1 MLIRLRKVM
10 LFLTPVL
17 GAATAAMLLST
28 ATGISA
34 PGGEKQTELKTA
46 VGLPISRVALFSSG
60 VGYFARSGDVDGNVR
75 VDLTFPERDIND
87 LLKSMTLEDFG
98 DGQVSAVSYDSREPI
113 DRTLAS
119 FAINLNNNP
128 TLGQILT
135 QARGEQVEVVLQQN
149 VVGQPGTISG
159 KIVGLETQRSTKG
172 EDVVSQSEVLNLWCA
187 DGMRAVK
194 LSDVQRLR
202 FVNPTIEAEVR
213 RALEVLSLN
222 HDQQKKAVSLHFTG
236 QGRRKVQVGY
246 VVENPIWKTSYR
258 LVLDKDG
265 KEVPKVQG
273 WAIVENPT
281 DEDWNGV
288 EMSLIS
294 GRPISFKMDLY
305 NPLYVNRPT
314 VEPELFASLRPPTY
328 SGDMMARNN
337 LADMPA
343 GNLGGFGGGAGFAGG
358 GIGGPG
364 NAPMPA
370 PMAAAAP
377 MAPSPKM
384 ALPRMRTEQLLKQQ
398 AETDRF
404 NFDAVQSAATA
415 AKLGDNFSYNINK
428 AVDLARQKSALLPI
442 IAGEIEAKRVSIYNA
457 SVQAKHPLLGL
468 RLKNTTG
475 VHLMQ
480 GPITVFE
487 GATYAGDT
495 RVLDIQPKEERLVSY
510 AIDLGTEV
518 NPVNGDGT
526 SRITQVKVQ
535 KGIVITTTRFRE
547 EKTYQVVNRSQT
559 DRTLLVEHPNR
570 KNQGF
575 NLVNTVKPVEETA
588 ELWRFEMPVAAG
600 KSGSLTVAEERD
612 QGTSIAISNSND
624 DQIRFFVSQAVTSE
638 AVKIKLQE
646 AMALKAKVDNAK
658 RELQKVEADIQRI
671 TQDQNRLRQNLREVP
686 QASEAYKR
694 YLKKFDDQEKEMD
707 GLTTQQKELQN
718 SEFQAR
724 VAYETFL
731 ANLTVE

>member
-1 MLIRLRKVM
+1 MNFLRRVM
-10 LFLTPVL
+10 WLTPVL
-17 GAATAAMLLST
+17 GAATAAILLGT
-28 ATGISA
+28 GTGISA

-159 KIVGLETQRSTKG
+159 KIVGLETQKSTKG

-246 VVENPIWKTSYR
+246 VVENPVWKTSYR

-328 SGDMMARNN
+328 SGDIAQLEKAQQE
-337 LADMPA
+337 LAKGSDKAVDMLAMDAAPA
-343 GNLGGFGGGAGFAGG
+343 GEGGAMGG
-358 GIGGPG
+358 MSARGG
-364 NAPMPA
+364 
-370 PMAAAAP
+370 AANGT
-377 MAPSPKM
+377 MLRKSM
-384 ALPRMRTEQLLKQQ
+384 QDRRALLRESEERQLSL
-398 AETDRF
+398 
-404 NFDAVQSAATA
+404 NAVQSAATA

-518 NPVNGDGT
+518 NPVNAFRNGN
-526 SRITQVKVQ
+526 IVKVRAQ
-535 KGIVITTTRFRE
+535 KGIIFTTRRFRE

-559 DRTLLVEHPNR
+559 DRTLLIEHPNR

-588 ELWRFEMPVAAG
+588 ELWRFEMPIAAG
-600 KSGSLTVAEERD
+600 KSGSLTIAEERD
-612 QGTSIAISNSND
+612 QQETVAISNTND
-624 DQIRFFVSQAVTSE
+624 DQIRFFINQEQVSDGLKA
-638 AVKIKLQE
+638 KLQE
-646 AMALKAKVDNAK
+646 ALTLKAKMDNAK
-658 RELQKVEADIQRI
+658 RELQKVLADIQRI

-731 ANLTVE
+731 ANLTIE

>member
-1 MLIRLRKVM
+1 MSFVRRL
-10 LFLTPVL
+10 LWLTPVL
-17 GAATAAMLLST
+17 GAATAAVLLSGNS
-28 ATGISA
+28 GISA
-34 PGGEKQTELKTA
+34 PATAPKTELKTA

-159 KIVGLETQRSTKG
+159 KIVGLETHKSTSDKG
-172 EDVVSQSEVLNLWCA
+172 ATTDSEVLNLWCA

-328 SGDMMARNN
+328 AGD
-337 LADMPA
+337 LKK
-343 GNLGGFGGGAGFAGG
+343 FAKA
-358 GIGGPG
+358 ID
-364 NAPMPA
+364 
-370 PMAAAAP
+370 PMAAMMDGLSAPKPTAAAEP
-377 MAPSPKM
+377 MEEKR
-384 ALPRMRTEQLLKQQ
+384 ALSGMRGRSGASRGDEEELLRDEAKRQLNL
-398 AETDRF
+398 
-404 NFDAVQSAATA
+404 DAVQSAATA

-518 NPVNGDGT
+518 NPVVTTPNE
-526 SRITQVKVQ
+526 RITSVKID
-535 KGIVITTTRFRE
+535 KGIVTTNTRIRFQN
-547 EKTYQVVNRSQT
+547 TYQIVNRSPM
-559 DRTLLVEHPNR
+559 DRTLILEHPNR
-570 KNQGF
+570 KNEGF
-575 NLVNTVKPVEETA
+575 NLVETVKPVEETA
-588 ELWRFEMPVAAG
+588 DLWRFELPVASG
-600 KSGSLTVAEERD
+600 KSASLTVTEED
-612 QGTSIAISNSND
+612 NTLSTIELTNSND
-624 DQIRFFVSQAVTSE
+624 DQIRFFLAQTVLSDAARAKLNQALT
-638 AVKIKLQE
+638 IKGKCDQAE
-646 AMALKAKVDNAK
+646 
-658 RELQKVEADIQRI
+658 RELAQVTAEIERI
-671 TQDQNRLRQNLREVP
+671 TTDQTRLRQNLREVP
-686 QASEAYKR
+686 PTAEAYKR
-694 YLKKFDDQEKEMD
+694 YLKKFDEQETEMD
-707 GLTTQQKELQN
+707 ALTERQKSLQT
-718 SEFQAR
+718 SVHQAR

-731 ANLTVE
+731 SNLTVE